1 MSLLRL
7 LVETTHGNYPDMG
20 VGGGYMYSKFRPWM
34 EALNTFRT
42 DQDWVGSG
50 SVTNLTQTDLTR
62 VGSNRTRQEVVAVL
76 NGDGMG
82 QRENCAD
89 WPDLACD
96 LEIQKVVRISIPYY
110 PKAVI
115 PASGSYPI
123 NLDLGSY
130 PMTSET
136 QACSKL
142 SEVSKVAMED
152 MNSYE
157 DLPNVGG
164 NENGD
169 IKHVGNDKEAAEDT
183 GLNVNGKDDPDGSYV
198 FISRSN
204 SANADLI
211 DGDFDAECIHK
222 SPESNLGSLNNGVNG
237 QAGEL
242 NDENGETG
250 YNCNAEGTDVAQ
262 DESLVKPNVAGDDVL
277 VQVQVPTAIV
287 ESDLDNEA
295 GIKEKIEPVCASDLE
310 ENQDHC
316 GTSQL
321 DDGKIESEDQTNF
334 SSTEE
339 LDLGE
344 DCESHVL
351 ESEVVD
357 LHGEGAPAV
366 LTEPSDC
373 RSSLLDDSKLKSE
386 DHANMI
392 SEAAEC
398 ESPDVEVREV
408 VAEKQTKLE
417 SPQEDEEKKLEEEE
431 KPDLG
436 LIVKENQESQ
446 LLVPDNL
453 TSGVDKGNKVEK
465 SANETAVSLETE
477 ANGEHV
483 LDKNKDRCPTS
494 HVEDSITQ
502 SKALGEVIGT
512 IQNTTEL
519 NDSENTE
526 LLPSTADCKTAE
538 FEIGSEPVE
547 NIVKDANSEIEGKDD
562 TGEGELITSF
572 NEVSSGPDIE
582 LPSINPEGKVYTS
595 SCSDVIIESEVS
607 NKVTDCACIEPIA
620 VNSSDP
626 ECQSNASLQN
636 GSDSDMVSAQVENC
650 HPISRRDMPCNVTSL
665 PQSKVLDGYVVD
677 SSSASN
683 SVPEALNVQD
693 DGDQVNGGD
702 NNDNLPCQ
710 EIDSARVCR
719 DEISMPSLEGS
730 SSHALNEQSAGGE
743 AVKRPFH
750 FLIKIPRYDDETL
763 REQIRNAQLLVDEK
777 TQQRDAIRA
786 DVQKIR
792 ATCQLLENKREA
804 AKSDLRAARR
814 LVKLKRQEIDS
825 VQFVINRVKNAI
837 TVEDMDVR
845 INSMEHVM
853 QHETVSLKEEKQL
866 IRELKQ
872 LKQLREELSSNMG
885 SQDEV
890 QQALDQRDQIEE
902 RQKIL
907 KKELDC
913 LKDKASKAEA
923 TIEVAEKKYNEE
935 CKRLEE
941 FNAQFRSA
949 DDIRQEAYTHFKNL
963 RRQFYE
969 KNSQFRTYK
978 DDTTVA
984 YDYASRGD
992 KVALHHLCVNQV
1004 ETIMGLWNKN
1014 DEFRKEY
1021 LRCNTRSTLRRFR
1034 TSDGRALGPD
1044 EEPALLPIVVDKII
1058 DRSVSTSD
1066 KGNTQLLT
1074 VILEQEKLVP
1084 SMAGQETDAKST
1096 ANVAEQTDQTVKTQ
1110 KPGKHLR
1117 TVSATFSGRDEIEE
1131 MSEEEPNADKGAAGV
1146 GQEGRGIEERRGCGQ
1161 EREKKAKKKERKKV
1175 AGTEASDGSHDGETV
1190 PTSELPVAKEPEIEE
1205 SPLTMT
1211 KRPQKPSQFT
1221 KQSKVKSIPPPLR
1234 IRGKRKMQQWIWI
1247 ILTAVV
1253 VLALFLVGNIGFYS
1267 NLGHNLRMRNY
1278 GF

>member
-1 MSLLRL
+1 
-7 LVETTHGNYPDMG
+7 
-20 VGGGYMYSKFRPWM
+20 
-34 EALNTFRT
+34 
-42 DQDWVGSG
+42 
-50 SVTNLTQTDLTR
+50 
-62 VGSNRTRQEVVAVL
+62 
-76 NGDGMG
+76 
-82 QRENCAD
+82 
-89 WPDLACD
+89 
-96 LEIQKVVRISIPYY
+96 
-110 PKAVI
+110 
-115 PASGSYPI
+115 
-123 NLDLGSY
+123 
-130 PMTSET
+130 MTSET
-136 QACSKL
+136 QGCSQF

-152 MNSYE
+152 RNSYE

-169 IKHVGNDKEAAEDT
+169 IKYVGNDKAEAEDT
-183 GLNVNGKDDPDGSYV
+183 DVHVNGKDDPEGSYV

-211 DGDFDAECIHK
+211 DRDLDAACIHK
-222 SPESNLGSLNNGVNG
+222 SPESNIGSLNLNNGVNG

-242 NDENGETG
+242 NDENGETV

-277 VQVQVPTAIV
+277 VQVQVLTAIV

-295 GIKEKIEPVCASDLE
+295 RIEEKIEPVCASDLE
-310 ENQDHC
+310 ENRDHC

-321 DDGKIESEDQTNF
+321 DDGKIESEDQTHLNF
-334 SSTEE
+334 TEE
-339 LDLGE
+339 LELELG
-344 DCESHVL
+344 DVCESQVL

-357 LHGEGAPAV
+357 LHGGEEKAEENNIIAGAHVREGEGAPTV
-366 LTEPSDC
+366 LSEPSDC
-373 RSSLLDDSKLKSE
+373 RSSLLDDGRLNSE

-417 SPQEDEEKKLEEEE
+417 SSQEVKESLEFEMRKPASAESESHQLDDDDEEEKKLEEEE
-431 KPDLG
+431 KTDLG
-436 LIVKENQESQ
+436 LIVKENKESQ
-446 LLVPDNL
+446 LLVRDNL
-453 TSGVDKGNKVEK
+453 ASGVDEGSKVEK
-465 SANETAVSLETE
+465 SANGTAVSLETE
-477 ANGEHV
+477 TNGEHV
-483 LDKNKDRCPTS
+483 LDENKDRGPASC
-494 HVEDSITQ
+494 VEDSITQ
-502 SKALGEVIGT
+502 AKVLGEVIGT
-512 IQNTTEL
+512 IQNATEL
-519 NDSENTE
+519 NGSENTE
-526 LLPSTADCKTAE
+526 LLPSTASCKISE
-538 FEIGSEPVE
+538 FEIESDPVE
-547 NIVKDANSEIEGKDD
+547 SIVKDANSEIEGKND
-562 TGEGELITSF
+562 TVEVELLTSF
-572 NEVSSGPDIE
+572 NEVSSGPDVE
-582 LPSINPEGKVYTS
+582 LPSFNPEGKVFTS

-607 NKVTDCACIEPIA
+607 NKVTDCACIEPIE

-626 ECQSNASLQN
+626 ECHANDSLQN
-636 GSDSDMVSAQVENC
+636 GSDADMVSGQVENC
-650 HPISRRDMPCNVTSL
+650 PPISRRDMPCNVTAVS
-665 PQSKVLDGYVVD
+665 QSKVLDGSVVD
-677 SSSASN
+677 CSSAPN

-693 DGDQVNGGD
+693 DGDQINGGD

-710 EIDSARVCR
+710 EINSARVCR

-730 SSHALNEQSAGGE
+730 SSNALNEESAGGE

-786 DVQKIR
+786 DVQKIK

-814 LVKLKRQEIDS
+814 LVKWKRQEIDS
-825 VQFVINRVKNAI
+825 VQFVINRVKNAS

-902 RQKIL
+902 RQQIL

-935 CKRLEE
+935 CKKLEE
-941 FNAQFRSA
+941 FNAQFRAA
-949 DDIRQEAYTHFKNL
+949 DDIRQEAYIHFKNL

-969 KNSQFRTYK
+969 KNTQFRMYK
-978 DDTTVA
+978 DDTIVA

-992 KVALHHLCVNQV
+992 KLALHHLCVNQV
-1004 ETIMGLWNKN
+1004 ETIMELWNKD

-1021 LRCNTRSTLRRFR
+1021 LRCNTRSTLKRFR

-1044 EEPALLPIVVDKII
+1044 EEPAVLPNVVDKRI
-1058 DRSVSTSD
+1058 DRSLSTTD
-1066 KGNTQLLT
+1066 KGDTELLT
-1074 VILEQEKLVP
+1074 VILEQEKLV
-1084 SMAGQETDAKST
+1084 SSVAGRETDAKST
-1096 ANVAEQTDQTVKTQ
+1096 AKVAEQTDQTEKNK
-1110 KPGKHLR
+1110 KPGKHNLR
-1117 TVSATFSGRDEIEE
+1117 TGSATFSGRDEIEE
-1131 MSEEEPNADKGAAGV
+1131 MSEEEPKQTKEEQELARKEEELRKEEAVAKLKEQRRLEEKAKAQEALERKRRNAEKAQIRAELRA
-1146 GQEGRGIEERRGCGQ
+1146 QKEAEQKEK

-1175 AGTEASDGSHDGETV
+1175 PGTEASDGSHDGEAV
-1190 PTSELPVAKEPEIEE
+1190 PTSELPVVKEPKIEE

-1211 KRPQKPSQFT
+1211 KRPQKPTQFT
-1221 KQSKVKSIPPPLR
+1221 KQSKTKSIPPPLR
-1234 IRGKRKMQQWIWI
+1234 YRGKRKMQQWVWI

-1253 VLALFLVGNIGFYS
+1253 VLALFLLGNIGFYS
-1267 NLGHNLRMRNY
+1267 NLGHSLRMRNY

>member
-1 MSLLRL
+1 
-7 LVETTHGNYPDMG
+7 
-20 VGGGYMYSKFRPWM
+20 
-34 EALNTFRT
+34 
-42 DQDWVGSG
+42 
-50 SVTNLTQTDLTR
+50 
-62 VGSNRTRQEVVAVL
+62 
-76 NGDGMG
+76 
-82 QRENCAD
+82 
-89 WPDLACD
+89 
-96 LEIQKVVRISIPYY
+96 
-110 PKAVI
+110 
-115 PASGSYPI
+115 
-123 NLDLGSY
+123 
-130 PMTSET
+130 MTSET
-136 QACSKL
+136 QVGSQL

-157 DLPNVGG
+157 DLPYVGG

-169 IKHVGNDKEAAEDT
+169 IKHVGNDKEEAEDT

-242 NDENGETG
+242 NDENGETV

-334 SSTEE
+334 RSTEE
-339 LDLGE
+339 LDLGD
-344 DCESHVL
+344 DCEYHVL

-373 RSSLLDDSKLKSE
+373 RSSLLDDGKLKSE

-417 SPQEDEEKKLEEEE
+417 SPQEVTESLESEPTKPESESYHLEEDEEKKFVEDEEKKLEEEE

-465 SANETAVSLETE
+465 SANGTAVSLETE
-477 ANGEHV
+477 ANGEYV

-502 SKALGEVIGT
+502 AKALGEVIGT

-562 TGEGELITSF
+562 IGEGELITSF

-650 HPISRRDMPCNVTSL
+650 HPISRRDMPCNVTSV

-777 TQQRDAIRA
+777 TKQRDAIRA

-949 DDIRQEAYTHFKNL
+949 DDIRQEAYTHFKNM

-969 KNSQFRTYK
+969 KNTQFRTYK

-1004 ETIMGLWNKN
+1004 ETIMELWNKN

-1044 EEPALLPIVVDKII
+1044 EEPVLLPIVVDKII

-1117 TVSATFSGRDEIEE
+1117 TLSATFSGRAEIEE
-1131 MSEEEPNADKGAAGV
+1131 MSEEEPKQTKEQQELARKEEELRKEEAVAKLKEQRRLEEKAKAQEALERKRRNAEKAQIRAELRA
-1146 GQEGRGIEERRGCGQ
+1146 QKEAEQKEK

-1190 PTSELPVAKEPEIEE
+1190 PTSELPVGKEPEIEE

-1253 VLALFLVGNIGFYS
+1253 VLALFLLGNIGFYS